1 MPDFHTRSLHRIVPG
16 IHGEIRTGQIHARW
30 DRLAKNNRWYLV
42 RRSFLHKVGWGD
54 LAAADLDLLA
64 EHLGGREAIVA
75 VRENPAGGQHL
86 PHPAD
91 ELRLGW
97 CWYDRPDCNPI
108 TTAEVA
114 ASATYA
120 VVNNTV
126 LYVTTSLDPEVTVA
140 LGYDLGD
147 HGLVD
152 EPRRYPTIRPD
163 ELATRLDDLVGPP
176 PGDTANRSA

>member
-1 MPDFHTRSLHRIVPG
+1 MPEVHTRTLHRFVPG
-16 IHGEIRTGQIHARW
+16 IRGEILTGQMHPRW

-91 ELRLGW
+91 EPRPGW
-97 CWYDRPDCNPI
+97 C
-108 TTAEVA
+108 
-114 ASATYA
+114 
-120 VVNNTV
+120 
-126 LYVTTSLDPEVTVA
+126 
-140 LGYDLGD
+140 
-147 HGLVD
+147 
-152 EPRRYPTIRPD
+152 
-163 ELATRLDDLVGPP
+163 
-176 PGDTANRSA
+176 